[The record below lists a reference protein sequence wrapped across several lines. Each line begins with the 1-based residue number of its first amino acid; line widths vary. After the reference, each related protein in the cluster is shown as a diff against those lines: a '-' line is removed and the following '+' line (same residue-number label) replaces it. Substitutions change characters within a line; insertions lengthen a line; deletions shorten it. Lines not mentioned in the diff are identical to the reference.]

1 MRTSMDRRR
10 LISNLIRFTL
20 PITTLVISGC
30 TAEGNSYF
38 VGRGESQRFISLATC
53 EKEARSS
60 HPDGTPRYYAYECR
74 QLLFDRWTVT
84 SKHYEDGKLLTEKT
98 AK

>member
-1 MRTSMDRRR
+1 M
-10 LISNLIRFTL
+10 NAATL
-20 PITTLVISGC
+20 SLLVIAVVLSGC
-30 TAEGNSYF
+30 TAEGNSYS
-38 VGRGESQRFISLATC
+38 VGKGESQRFISLATC

-60 HPDGTPRYYAYECR
+60 HPDGTPRYHAYECR